1 MNLNEEIDI
10 TKATGV
16 IQKLI
21 GYIGATALLIGGIA
35 MYVELPIIG
44 RVTCLYCPTVS
55 GYLYIVLA
63 LAAGFLV
70 YAEKIKFLYLTGGLA
85 FLLMAYDVYS
95 ATTIG
100 YAVQMLLSG
109 GLTPSMGGQMDPI
122 MTQMMQNTDLSI
134 PIAWI
139 ITGIGALLMVMT
151 PQIVAKE
158 DEKTPINPREANLQE
173 RMQELDKIVKMY
185 KEGDLSKQEFSH
197 LKEEIIATT
206 KEKK

>member
-10 TKATGV
+10 TRATGV

-21 GYIGATALLIGGIA
+21 GYIGAIALLIGGIT
-35 MYVELPIIG
+35 MYVDLPIIG
-44 RVTCLYCPTVS
+44 RVTCLYCPTPS

-63 LAAGFLV
+63 ILAGFLI

-85 FLLMAYDVYS
+85 FLLLAYDAYS

-109 GLTPSMGGQMDPI
+109 GLAPSMGGQMDPV
-122 MTQMMQNTDLSI
+122 MSQMMQNTELSI

-139 ITGIGALLMVMT
+139 LIGLGALLMVMS
-151 PQIVAKE
+151 PQIEAKK
-158 DEKTPINPREANLQE
+158 DEKTSINPREAHLQE
-173 RMQELDKIVKMY
+173 RIQELDKIVKMY
-185 KEGDLSKQEFSH
+185 KEGDISKQEFSH
-197 LKEEIIATT
+197 LKEEILGTT
-206 KEKK
+206 KEK

>member
-10 TKATGV
+10 TRATGV

-21 GYIGATALLIGGIA
+21 GYIGAIALLIGGIT
-35 MYVELPIIG
+35 MYVDLPIIG
-44 RVTCLYCPTVS
+44 RVTCLYCPTPS

-63 LAAGFLV
+63 IVAGFLI

-85 FLLMAYDVYS
+85 FLLLAYDAYS

-109 GLTPSMGGQMDPI
+109 GLAPSMGGQMDPV
-122 MTQMMQNTDLSI
+122 MSQMMQNTELSI

-139 ITGIGALLMVMT
+139 LIGLGALLMVMS
-151 PQIVAKE
+151 PQIEAKK
-158 DEKTPINPREANLQE
+158 DEKTSINPREAHLQE
-173 RMQELDKIVKMY
+173 RIQELDKIVKMY
-185 KEGDLSKQEFSH
+185 KDGDISKQEFSH
-197 LKEEIIATT
+197 LKEEILGTT
-206 KEKK
+206 KEK

>member
-10 TKATGV
+10 TRATGV

-21 GYIGATALLIGGIA
+21 GYIGAIALLIGGIT
-35 MYVELPIIG
+35 MYVDLPIIG
-44 RVTCLYCPTVS
+44 RVTCLYCPTPS

-63 LAAGFLV
+63 IVAGFLI

-85 FLLMAYDVYS
+85 FLLLAYDAYS

-109 GLTPSMGGQMDPI
+109 GLAPSMGGQMDPV
-122 MTQMMQNTDLSI
+122 MSQMMQNTELSI

-139 ITGIGALLMVMT
+139 LIGLGALLMVMS
-151 PQIVAKE
+151 PQIEAKK
-158 DEKTPINPREANLQE
+158 DEKTSINPREAHLQE
-173 RMQELDKIVKMY
+173 RIQELDKIVKMY
-185 KEGDLSKQEFSH
+185 KEGDISKQEFSH
-197 LKEEIIATT
+197 LKEEILGTT
-206 KEKK
+206 KEK

>member
-10 TKATGV
+10 TRATGV

-21 GYIGATALLIGGIA
+21 GYIGAIALLIGGIA
-35 MYVELPIIG
+35 MYGDLPIIG
-44 RVTCLYCPTVS
+44 RVTCLYCPTPS

-63 LAAGFLV
+63 ILAGFLI

-85 FLLMAYDVYS
+85 FLLLAYDAYS

-109 GLTPSMGGQMDPI
+109 GLAPSMGGQMDPV
-122 MTQMMQNTDLSI
+122 MSQMMQNTELSI

-139 ITGIGALLMVMT
+139 LIGLGALLMVMS
-151 PQIVAKE
+151 PQIEAKK
-158 DEKTPINPREANLQE
+158 DEKTSINPREAHLQE
-173 RMQELDKIVKMY
+173 RIQELDKIVKMY
-185 KEGDLSKQEFSH
+185 KEGDISKQEFSH
-197 LKEEIIATT
+197 LKEEILGTT
-206 KEKK
+206 KEK

>member
-70 YAEKIKFLYLTGGLA
+70 YAEKIKLLYLTGGLA

-158 DEKTPINPREANLQE
+158 DEKTPLNPREANLQE

-197 LKEEIIATT
+197 LKEKIIATT
-206 KEKK
+206 KERK

>member
-10 TKATGV
+10 TRATGV

-21 GYIGATALLIGGIA
+21 GYIGAIALLIGGIT
-35 MYVELPIIG
+35 MYVDLPIIG
-44 RVTCLYCPTVS
+44 RVTCLYCPTPS

-63 LAAGFLV
+63 IIAGFLI

-85 FLLMAYDVYS
+85 FLLLAYDAYS

-109 GLTPSMGGQMDPI
+109 GLAPSMGGQMDPV
-122 MTQMMQNTDLSI
+122 MSQMMQNTELSI

-139 ITGIGALLMVMT
+139 LIGLGALLMVMS
-151 PQIVAKE
+151 PQIEAKK
-158 DEKTPINPREANLQE
+158 DEKTSINPREAHLQE
-173 RMQELDKIVKMY
+173 RIQELDKIVKMY
-185 KEGDLSKQEFSH
+185 KDGDISKQEFSH
-197 LKEEIIATT
+197 LKEEILGTT
-206 KEKK
+206 KEK

>member
-10 TKATGV
+10 TKTTGV